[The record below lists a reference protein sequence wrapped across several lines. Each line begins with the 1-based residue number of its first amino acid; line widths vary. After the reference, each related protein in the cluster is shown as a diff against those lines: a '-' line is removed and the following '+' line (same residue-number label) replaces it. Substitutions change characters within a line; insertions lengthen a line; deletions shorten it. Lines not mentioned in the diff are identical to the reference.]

1 MGNEMTQLI
10 GLANNTKWNELQTA
24 MSGLGNKAP
33 FWRSLATNGYLYP
46 PSGWDADWVY
56 HFRMGEY
63 KTIEWCE
70 LTPRNTPDSI
80 SLVEIEKIVKQCG
93 FEFET
98 ATDRIKVIGYIR
110 RE

>member
-1 MGNEMTQLI
+1 MVQLI

-33 FWRSLATNGYLYP
+33 YWRTMATNGFLYP
-46 PSGWDADWVY
+46 PSGWDADWMY

-70 LTPRNTPDSI
+70 LSPRGDPESI
-80 SLVEIEKIVKQCG
+80 PLDKLAIVVQKCG
-93 FEFET
+93 FEFEVGD
-98 ATDRIKVIGYIR
+98 DRIKIIAYVR